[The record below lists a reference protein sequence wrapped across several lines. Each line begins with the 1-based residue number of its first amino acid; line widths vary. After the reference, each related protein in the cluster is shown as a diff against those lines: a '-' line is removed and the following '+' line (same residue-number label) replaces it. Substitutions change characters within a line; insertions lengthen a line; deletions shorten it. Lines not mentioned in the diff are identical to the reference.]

1 MSNPYPILSIL
12 AALAALALLIWG
24 AISLERRQRRL
35 RRESVERKAQALR
48 YHFTPEGDATL
59 VAEIGQ
65 LIPRTHKRQ
74 EKAANILRG
83 ERHGLPFEMIDYSFI
98 TGSGKSQHHHKET
111 VVRCRMGSPIPDF
124 YLRPEHIFD
133 KIGDFLGWHDID
145 FDHRPE
151 FSQRY
156 FLKGTNDLEI
166 RRLFTDRVLNQ
177 LESDP
182 EKFCVD
188 GHGDSLL
195 VHRGHGYK
203 FVDAEELESFLDKC
217 LAIVAAFRAR

>member
-1 MSNPYPILSIL
+1 MSNLYPILSIF
-12 AALAALALLIWG
+12 AALAAVSLLVWTAIW
-24 AISLERRQRRL
+24 LQRREL
-35 RRESVERKAQALR
+35 RKRRESVEHKAQSLR
-48 YHFTPEGDATL
+48 YQYIPEGDAAL

-65 LIPRTHKRQ
+65 LVPRTHKRH
-74 EKAANILRG
+74 EKASNILRG
-83 ERHGLPFEMIDYSFI
+83 ERHGLPFEMIDYSFV
-98 TGSGKSQHHHKET
+98 TGSGKSTHHHKET
-111 VVRCRMGSPIPDF
+111 VVRCRMGSAIPDF

-151 FSQRY
+151 FSKRY

-166 RRLFTDRVLNQ
+166 RRLFTDRVLTQ

-182 EKFCVD
+182 ENFCVD

-195 VHRGHGYK
+195 VHRGRGYK
-203 FVDAEELESFLDKC
+203 FVEAEELESLLDKC
-217 LAIVAAFRAR
+217 LAVVAAFRAR